1 MSAEITENLA
11 PTEPAPLRVTD
22 AARSTILEMRS
33 AEPEGDT
40 LALRVDV
47 VGVSGPEFAYELT
60 FAPLEEAGPD
70 DAVDRSG
77 DLPVVVPGPSVDKLR
92 GATLDHVDPTGLVLR
107 NPNRPRPE
115 PAATGP
121 VELHGSVEERIRQ
134 LLDGQINPM
143 LATHGGFATLDR
155 VEADTAYMT
164 MGGGCQGCGL
174 AALTLTEGIKAT
186 VEDAIPE
193 IANVVDVTDHGAGE
207 NPFYTPSQK

>member
-1 MSAEITENLA
+1 MAAETPENLA
-11 PTEPAPLRVTD
+11 PTESTPLRVTE

-33 AEPEGDT
+33 AEPDADT

-60 FAPLEEAGPD
+60 FAPLGEVAPD
-70 DAVDRSG
+70 DVVDRRG

-121 VELHGSVEERIRQ
+121 VELHGSVDERIRQ

-155 VEADTAYMT
+155 VEGDTAYMT

-207 NPFYTPSQK
+207 NPFYTASQK

>member
-1 MSAEITENLA
+1 MSAEITENPV
-11 PTEPAPLRVTD
+11 PTEPAPLRVTE
-22 AARSTILEMRS
+22 AALSTILEMRS
-33 AEPEGDT
+33 AEPDGDS

-60 FAPLEEAGPD
+60 FSPLAEAAPD
-70 DAVDRSG
+70 DAVGRSG
-77 DLPVVVPGPSVDKLR
+77 DLAVVVPAQAVDKLR

-107 NPNRPRPE
+107 NPNRPRPT

-121 VELHGSVEERIRQ
+121 VELHGDVEERIRQ

-143 LATHGGFATLDR
+143 LATHGGFAALDR
-155 VEADTAYMT
+155 VEGDTAYMT

-193 IANVVDVTDHGAGE
+193 IANVVDVTDHAAGE
-207 NPFYTPSQK
+207 NPFYTASQK